1 MKVGAALFIFTHSH
15 TETYHVEA
23 GTCPHGNHL
32 DRRRPPPRVWE
43 RSWSMF
49 CCLPHTAGRRC
60 TGYPHHNT
68 RGTSTGSRRWTRRP
82 DSHTS
87 RRSGKNDPD
96 YSPGLAAGSRTIGRA
111 LWTVHSESLGVLM
124 SSVLPSTKVFLC
136 WFLVYVLSKELWFR
150 EPVRPLQTLEL
161 IKINEHRKKSYKSR
175 RAFKHTPLIIL
186 QPVMVSLLSNSFIC
200 FEKLSSQY
208 RQFLNVTNLVW
219 KHSKNP
225 LSL

>member
-1 MKVGAALFIFTHSH
+1 MSHYMMTWYESGSSFVYFHTH

-68 RGTSTGSRRWTRRP
+68 RGTSSGSRRWTRRP

-136 WFLVYVLSKELWFR
+136 WFPVYVCLCGHWCLKSFDIESQC
-150 EPVRPLQTLEL
+150 VHCRP
-161 IKINEHRKKSYKSR
+161 
-175 RAFKHTPLIIL
+175 
-186 QPVMVSLLSNSFIC
+186 
-200 FEKLSSQY
+200 
-208 RQFLNVTNLVW
+208 
-219 KHSKNP
+219 
-225 LSL
+225 